1 VRPLGRA
8 PAWGCALKSLK
19 LVLVLALVASLLAG
33 CNDGD
38 STASGS
44 AAAAASSSSGGSGAP
59 ASSGTATLS
68 WQAPTTTTN
77 GGALTNLAG
86 YRVYYGLSAANLNQ
100 TIQIT
105 TVGLQTYVI
114 DDLAPGTWYFAIR
127 AVTTAGVE
135 SAMSD
140 VVSLTIS

>member
-1 VRPLGRA
+1 
-8 PAWGCALKSLK
+8 LKSLK
-19 LVLVLALVASLLAG
+19 LVLVLAFVAALLAG

-38 STASGS
+38 SNVGGS
-44 AAAAASSSSGGSGAP
+44 AAAASSTSSTGSGTP
-59 ASSGTATLS
+59 ASSGAATLS

-77 GGALTNLAG
+77 GAALTNLAG
-86 YRVYYGLSAANLNQ
+86 YRVYYGVSASNLNQ
-100 TIQIT
+100 TVQIT

>member
-1 VRPLGRA
+1 
-8 PAWGCALKSLK
+8 LKSLK
-19 LVLVLALVASLLAG
+19 LILVLAFVASLLAG
-33 CNDGD
+33 CNEGGSTFAD
-38 STASGS
+38 S
-44 AAAAASSSSGGSGAP
+44 AAAASSSSSTGSGAP

-77 GGALTNLAG
+77 GAALTNLAG
-86 YRVYYGLSAANLNQ
+86 YRVYYGLSASNLNQ

-114 DDLAPGTWYFAIR
+114 DDLAPGTWFFAIR
-127 AVTTAGVE
+127 AVTSAGVE
-135 SAMSD
+135 SALSD

>member
-1 VRPLGRA
+1 
-8 PAWGCALKSLK
+8 LKSLK
-19 LVLVLALVASLLAG
+19 LILVLAVVASLLAG
-33 CNDGD
+33 CNDGGSTFTD
-38 STASGS
+38 S
-44 AAAAASSSSGGSGAP
+44 AAAASSSSSTGSGAP

-77 GGALTNLAG
+77 GAALTNLAG
-86 YRVYYGLSAANLNQ
+86 YRVYYGLSASNLNQ

-114 DDLAPGTWYFAIR
+114 DDLAPGTWFFAIR
-127 AVTTAGVE
+127 AVTSAGVE
-135 SAMSD
+135 SALSD

>member
-1 VRPLGRA
+1 
-8 PAWGCALKSLK
+8 LKSLK
-19 LVLVLALVASLLAG
+19 LIVVLAFVASLLAG

-38 STASGS
+38 STLGGS
-44 AAAAASSSSGGSGAP
+44 AAASSSSSSTGSGAP

-77 GGALTNLAG
+77 GAALTNLAG
-86 YRVYYGLSAANLNQ
+86 YRVYYGLSESNLNQ
-100 TIQIT
+100 TIPIT

-135 SAMSD
+135 SALSD

>member
-1 VRPLGRA
+1 VRLLGRA
-8 PAWGCALKSLK
+8 PVWGCALKSLK
-19 LVLVLALVASLLAG
+19 LILVLAFVASLLAG

-38 STASGS
+38 SAFSGS
-44 AAAAASSSSGGSGAP
+44 AAAASSSSSTGSGAP
-59 ASSGTATLS
+59 ASSGAATLS

-77 GGALTNLAG
+77 GAALTNLAG
-86 YRVYYGLSAANLNQ
+86 YRVYYGLSASNLNQ
-100 TIQIT
+100 TVQIT

-135 SAMSD
+135 SALSD
-140 VVSLTIS
+140 IVSLTIS

>member
-1 VRPLGRA
+1 
-8 PAWGCALKSLK
+8 LKSLK
-19 LVLVLALVASLLAG
+19 LILVLAFVASLLAG

-38 STASGS
+38 SPFAGS
-44 AAAAASSSSGGSGAP
+44 AAAASSSSSTGSGAP

-77 GGALTNLAG
+77 GAALTNLAG
-86 YRVYYGLSAANLNQ
+86 YRVYYGLSASNLDQ

-114 DDLAPGTWYFAIR
+114 DDLAPGTWFFAIR
-127 AVTTAGVE
+127 AVTSAGVE
-135 SAMSD
+135 SALSD